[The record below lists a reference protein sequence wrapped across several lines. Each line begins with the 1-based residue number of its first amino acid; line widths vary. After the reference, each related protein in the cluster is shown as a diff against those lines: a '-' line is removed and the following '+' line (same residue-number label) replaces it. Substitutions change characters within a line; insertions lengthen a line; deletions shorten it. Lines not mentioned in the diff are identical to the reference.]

1 MTSTKS
7 NSNGHSDLHHSTTS
21 INLHCGNQNPPHE
34 RKKKKKGPSHYLPL
48 PNHKTI
54 TITITKPK
62 SARRKKTITKP
73 RSVRRKKKDREANT
87 SRRQANSKQ
96 NTHTHTPKPTMA
108 NLHKSK
114 PIMVIHC
121 TTTHYDPD
129 PQPTIPLP
137 PYSTHN
143 PQARDPRLSQ
153 SEITNP

>member
-7 NSNGHSDLHHSTTS
+7 NSNGHSDLYHSTTS

-34 RKKKKKGPSHYLPL
+34 RKKKKKKGPATTFLFQ
-48 PNHKTI
+48 
-54 TITITKPK
+54 ITKQSP
-62 SARRKKTITKP
+62 SQSQNPNRREERRQSQNPDRWEERRKT
-73 RSVRRKKKDREANT
+73 A
-87 SRRQANSKQ
+87 RQTHHAGKQTPSK
-96 NTHTHTPKPTMA
+96 THTHTPKPTMA

-114 PIMVIHC
+114 PIMLIHC

-143 PQARDPRLSQ
+143 PQPRDPRLSQ